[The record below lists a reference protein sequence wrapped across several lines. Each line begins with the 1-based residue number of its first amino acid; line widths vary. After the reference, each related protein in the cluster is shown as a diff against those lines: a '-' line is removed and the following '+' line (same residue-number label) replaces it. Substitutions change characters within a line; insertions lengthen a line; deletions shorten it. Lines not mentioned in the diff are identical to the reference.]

1 MKPFVFMMLWA
12 CLLSTATLAQNTDQ
26 PDPLRPSAPDSTKKV
41 TPAADTTATA
51 LGQDD
56 EKELDDDDTTHVDY
70 RFRFTADGT
79 FTSGNVSRSLLQLVG
94 SFDLAL
100 SHIAKLSTTPSFV
113 YGRQSGTL
121 NEREYFG
128 DARVTFF
135 HEKRLYYLAFGAY
148 EKSNLRQILNR
159 YTVAAGL
166 GYKLLSRQR
175 AYISLTDVLLHENTD
190 FAQLNDINVW
200 RNSARLFGEYTFG
213 NDQWSISHTTF
224 YQPALSRQPEQ
235 PLNVRWNASISLQ
248 YKFSAN
254 LSFRTTFANSYE
266 SVVVPGRVN
275 NDTRLTL
282 GMTYEKK

>member
-1 MKPFVFMMLWA
+1 MYRFLLVFA
-12 CLLSTATLAQNTDQ
+12 CACSLTLTALAQNTDQ
-26 PDPLRPSAPDSTKKV
+26 PDPLRPSTPDSTR
-41 TPAADTTATA
+41 TAADTTDTA

-56 EKELDDDDTTHVDY
+56 EKELDMDTSSGPDY

-79 FTSGNVSRSLLQLVG
+79 FTSGNVSRSLLQLV
-94 SFDLAL
+94 SAFDIAL
-100 SHIAKLSTTPSFV
+100 SKLAKLSSNPSFV
-113 YGRQSGTL
+113 YGRQSGML

-135 HEKRLYYLAFGAY
+135 HEKRLYYLAFGAF
-148 EKSNLRQILNR
+148 EKSNLRQILTR

-166 GYKLLSRQR
+166 GYKLLERKR
-175 AYISLTDVLLHENTD
+175 AYISLTNVLLHENTD
-190 FAQLNDINVW
+190 FAVLNDISVW

-213 NDQWSISHTTF
+213 KDRWIISHTTF

-235 PLNVRWNASISLQ
+235 PLNVRWNGSVSLQ
-248 YKFSAN
+248 YKFNAN

-275 NDTRLTL
+275 DDSRLTL

>member
-1 MKPFVFMMLWA
+1 MKRLLTL
-12 CLLSTATLAQNTDQ
+12 CLLLLSLTVVAQNTDQ
-26 PDPLRPSAPDSTKKV
+26 PDPLRPSTPDSTKLA
-41 TPAADTTATA
+41 PAADTTNTA

-56 EKELDDDDTTHVDY
+56 EKELDDDDTTASANY
-70 RFRFTADGT
+70 RVRFTADGT
-79 FTSGNVSRSLLQLVG
+79 FTSGNVNRSLLQLV
-94 SFDLAL
+94 SAFDIAL
-100 SHIAKLSTTPSFV
+100 SKLAKLSSNPSFV
-113 YGRQSGTL
+113 YGRQNGFL

-128 DARVTFF
+128 DGRVTFF

-159 YTVAAGL
+159 YTIAAGL
-166 GYKLLSRQR
+166 GYKLLERKR

-190 FAQLNDINVW
+190 FAVLNDINVW
-200 RNSARLFGEYTFG
+200 RNSARLFGEYTVG
-213 NDQWSISHTTF
+213 NDQWTISHTVF

-235 PLNVRWNASISLQ
+235 PLNVRWNGSISLQ
-248 YKFSAN
+248 YKFNAY